1 MAVIT
6 IASHKGGVGKST
18 LAFHLAAVLS
28 FLDDSEGQVLVID
41 GDENRSVLGWASKNE
56 TDSLPFK
63 VVTLATQA
71 KWFQAGNRAT
81 HIIVDTQAR
90 PSRDDLREIIGDSDL
105 LIIPT
110 PAQSLS
116 IDTLPLFLADLRALG
131 VTTPYTFLLTLVD
144 SRTKDA
150 VAAREYLRSMNV
162 PLLDG
167 QIRLFNAFQKAADQ
181 GVLVRDARAENGKRD
196 RNAGVAWNDCMGV
209 GKEVWEIIEQMKEEP
224 NG

>member
-18 LAFHLAAVLS
+18 LAFHLAAVMSLV
-28 FLDDSEGQVLVID
+28 DESEGHVLVID
-41 GDENRSVLGWASKNE
+41 GDENRSVLGWAGKNE
-56 TDSLPFK
+56 KGNLPFE

-71 KWFQAGNRAT
+71 KWFQAGNRAN

-116 IDTLPLFLADLRALG
+116 IDTLPLFLNDLKTLG

-150 VAAREYLRSMNV
+150 EAAREYMRSMKV

-196 RNAGVAWNDCMGV
+196 RNAGVAWNDCVGV
-209 GKEVWEIIEQMKEEP
+209 GKEVWEIIEQMKEET

>member
-18 LAFHLAAVLS
+18 LAFHLAAALA
-28 FLDDSEGQVLVID
+28 FLDESEGQVLIID
-41 GDENRSVLGWASKNE
+41 GDENRSILGWAGKNE
-56 TDSLPFK
+56 ARNLPFE

-71 KWFQAGNRAT
+71 KWFQAGNRAK

-90 PSRDDLREIIGDSDL
+90 PSRDDMREIVGDSDL

-110 PAQSLS
+110 PAHSLS
-116 IDTLPLFLADLRALG
+116 IDTLPLFLDDLKALR

-150 VAAREYLRSMNV
+150 EAAREYLRSMNE

-167 QIRLFNAFQKAADQ
+167 KMRLFNAFQKAADQ
-181 GVLVRDARAENGKRD
+181 GVLVRDARSESGKRD
-196 RNAGVAWNDCMGV
+196 KNAGVAWADCMDV
-209 GKEVWEIIEQMKEEP
+209 GKEVWEIIGQMKEEA

>member
-18 LAFHLAAVLS
+18 LAFHLAGALS
-28 FLDDSEGQVLVID
+28 FLDPSDGQILVID
-41 GDENRSVLGWASKNE
+41 GDENRSVLGWFGKNE
-56 TDSLPFK
+56 AGNLPFE

-71 KWFQAGNRAT
+71 KWFQAGNRAK

-90 PSRDDLREIIGDSDL
+90 PSRDDLKEIAGDSDL

-110 PAQSLS
+110 PPQSLS
-116 IDTLPLFLADLRALG
+116 IDTLPLFLDDLRSLG

-144 SRTKDA
+144 TRSKDA
-150 VAAREYLRSMNV
+150 EAAREYLASVNE
-162 PLLDG
+162 PLLEG
-167 QIRLFNAFQKAADQ
+167 KMRLFSAFQKAADQ
-181 GVLVRDARAENGKRD
+181 GVLVCDARAESGKRD
-196 RNAGVAWNDCMGV
+196 KNAGVAWADCMDI
-209 GKEVWEIIEQMKEEP
+209 GKEVWTILEQMKESA